1 MPLRAMFGILY
12 RIRTKEKGE
21 RSMRVLATI
30 ALSFSAGVLLC
41 SLLPHSWWMLYFAA
55 VLALCG
61 GILIFF
67 RKRWR
72 YGKHAVLLA
81 FSLAAAVVYFTAF
94 AQLVQPVLN
103 NCGQE
108 LPFSGTVCAEPM
120 EAQYGAKVTIRLD
133 GYRGAKA
140 VYYGDKEVVLSLKP
154 GNTISGLAEWN
165 DAANINDTKLT
176 HFNAKG
182 VYALLYDRGELTVG
196 EGSADSVRWWPQKV
210 HGAFVE
216 KIREIWRD
224 EQVAGI
230 ITAML
235 TGDTEGLSDED
246 YAMMRGAGLA
256 HLFAVSGL
264 HCAFLVTLLAFV
276 LPRHRRRIFCG
287 VTIGVLLFYMCMVG
301 LSPSV
306 VRACVMQIFLLSAP
320 LFRRDSDPITS
331 LSAALMVILLCNPFA
346 VHSISLQLS
355 FAATFGIVLLSGR
368 LNQFFMKPAE
378 NWGKNLRHVWAFLCA
393 SVSVTLGALIFTTPL
408 TAYYFDTLSLVA
420 PLSGVLALPL
430 AGYGFMTSFVT
441 VLLGFVWLP
450 LARLVGWISFG
461 LIHAVLY
468 VAYILTRW
476 RYHAV
481 YFSNPLLRI
490 WLVGTYAGFILCY
503 LVKRWRKRKY
513 LIATAASVLVLV
525 LAIFINT
532 LDYRAGNINVTA
544 LDVGQGE
551 SVVLFSENEAMLVDC
566 GSSNSYIDAGT
577 YAVDRLSSM
586 GFHRLKAVTLT
597 HFHADHANGIATVLS
612 TMKVETLYLPDV
624 EDEYG
629 VREELEEIAT
639 RHGVKVETI
648 TRETL
653 CAIGEAMITLY
664 PPVGKGDMN
673 EQGLT
678 VLATAEDFDI
688 LITGDMKD
696 NTERALIE
704 KYPLPD
710 VEVLLVGHHGSKYSS
725 HGDFL
730 AAVRPEVGII
740 SVGDNSYGHP
750 TAEAIERLEAVG
762 AVVRRTDEEGD
773 ITIYGGDEDGR

>member
-1 MPLRAMFGILY
+1 
-12 RIRTKEKGE
+12 
-21 RSMRVLATI
+21 
-30 ALSFSAGVLLC
+30 
-41 SLLPHSWWMLYFAA
+41 
-55 VLALCG
+55 
-61 GILIFF
+61 
-67 RKRWR
+67 
-72 YGKHAVLLA
+72 
-81 FSLAAAVVYFTAF
+81 
-94 AQLVQPVLN
+94 
-103 NCGQE
+103 
-108 LPFSGTVCAEPM
+108 
-120 EAQYGAKVTIRLD
+120 
-133 GYRGAKA
+133 
-140 VYYGDKEVVLSLKP
+140 
-154 GNTISGLAEWN
+154 
-165 DAANINDTKLT
+165 
-176 HFNAKG
+176 
-182 VYALLYDRGELTVG
+182 
-196 EGSADSVRWWPQKV
+196 
-210 HGAFVE
+210 
-216 KIREIWRD
+216 
-224 EQVAGI
+224 
-230 ITAML
+230 
-235 TGDTEGLSDED
+235 
-246 YAMMRGAGLA
+246 MMRGAGLA

-331 LSAALMVILLCNPFA
+331 LSTALMVILLCNPFA

-368 LNQFFMKPAE
+368 LYQFFMKPAE
-378 NWGKNLRHVWAFLCA
+378 NWGKNFRRVWAFLCA

-408 TAYYFDTLSLVA
+408 TAYYFDTLSLVS
-420 PLSGVLALPL
+420 PLSGLIAVPL

-468 VAYILTRW
+468 VAYLLTRW

-513 LIATAASVLVLV
+513 LIATAASVLVLI

-532 LDYRAGNINVTA
+532 LDYRAGNINITA
-544 LDVGQGE
+544 LDVGHGE

-629 VREELEEIAT
+629 VREELEEIAA
-639 RHGVKVETI
+639 RHGVKVETV

-725 HGDFL
+725 HEDFL

-750 TAEAIERLEAVG
+750 TAEAIGRLEAVG